1 MSSTLTPQLEDYLR
15 VRRALGF
22 KLTEDGHLLGQLVA
36 HVEAAGAT
44 TLTNDLA
51 IGWAR
56 LPERVHP
63 NQWAKRLRV
72 ARGFAAY
79 LQTIDPATEIP
90 PPDVFPSR
98 RQRATPYLFSEQD
111 ICRILQEARGL
122 SRPLRA
128 ASYEALL
135 GLLAVSGMRV
145 GEAIAL
151 ERDDVDLDAG
161 VITIRHAKHDRVR
174 LVPMHPTTTE
184 ALRRYASERD
194 RLCPHPR
201 SPAFFLSSAGTAVH
215 KTCLGV
221 TFRDITTRI
230 GLRTET
236 VRPRIH
242 DLRHRFAVQTLIDWQ
257 QSGIQIDEHIATLST
272 YLGHVSPADTYW
284 YLSASP
290 ELMALAADRVSDR
303 FAGAR

>member
-1 MSSTLTPQLEDYLR
+1 MSSTLTSHLEDYLR

-44 TLTNDLA
+44 TMTRDLA

-111 ICRILQEARGL
+111 ICRILREARGL

-151 ERDDVDLDAG
+151 ERDDVDLDAA

-174 LVPMHPTTTE
+174 LVPMHPTAAE

-221 TFRDITTRI
+221 TFREITTRI

-242 DLRHRFAVQTLIDWQ
+242 DLRHRFAVQTLIGWQ
-257 QSGIQIDEHIATLST
+257 QSGIQIDEHIAMLST

-303 FAGAR
+303 FGGAR